1 MSDVVEEL
9 VGKWIEEN
17 ATAKFLAALDEAEE
31 TRLPGKR
38 NQLKSGDG
46 KRNE

>member
-17 ATAKFLAALDEAEE
+17 ATPKFLAALDEAEKAPS
-31 TRLPGKR
+31 PGK
-38 NQLKSGDG
+38 G
-46 KRNE
+46 KGG

>member
-17 ATAKFLAALDEAEE
+17 ATSKFLAALDEAER
-31 TRLPGKR
+31 TAPPSKGAKK
-38 NQLKSGDG
+38 QTPTQ
-46 KRNE
+46 